1 MDSELVRPLLVSS
14 KAGASLP
21 PVGEQVLRHAPALGQ
36 VRKRALHLL
45 AMPPG
50 QGGAA
55 CLGGLAEER
64 LAMWPPRQCI

>member
-21 PVGEQVLRHAPALGQ
+21 PVGEQVFRHAPALGQ
-36 VRKRALHLL
+36 VRKRAFHKV

-55 CLGGLAEER
+55 CPGGLAEER
-64 LAMWPPRQCI
+64 PATWPPSLCR